1 MNGAFQRLERV
12 ARLAFVRR
20 DKQSSVFAATRM
32 VTPLGSAVFGGFGDE
47 CASGVRPRGERARR
61 NAHRPQTR
69 HARRVSRRVEAA
81 AAVLA
86 QTLPRDVH
94 DDGDVTLPT
103 TLPRR
108 RGLAASSSPGIALGR
123 AESRGRAERAS
134 SARLVFVVVCA
145 PRVGWTHRRG
155 DRVREAVR
163 GVARA
168 RRSRAHK
175 MTHKSRK
182 TLIEAHFSRS
192 TRRVVDVS
200 GLGGFVSQSD
210 REAPRECSPRFRR
223 YLRLR
228 CLSLA
233 ARAPLA
239 RWVAPRRPR
248 APSARAS
255 RASRRSP
262 LARPFREAPPWSSL
276 PPVPLAPAVPRAGS
290 PRRLPLPPRRRS
302 R

>member
-32 VTPLGSAVFGGFGDE
+32 MTHLGSAVFGGFGDE
-47 CASGVRPRGERARR
+47 RARRVRPRGERARR
-61 NAHRPQTR
+61 NAHRPQAR

-108 RGLAASSSPGIALGR
+108 RLAASSSPGPIAIGR
-123 AESRGRAERAS
+123 AASRGRAERAS
-134 SARLVFVVVCA
+134 SARLVFVVVRA
-145 PRVGWTHRRG
+145 PRVGRTHRRG
-155 DRVREAVR
+155 DRVREAAR

-168 RRSRAHK
+168 RRSRADK

-233 ARAPLA
+233 AHAPLA
-239 RWVAPRRPR
+239 RWAAPRRPR

-262 LARPFREAPPWSSL
+262 LARPFREAPPSSRR
-276 PPVPLAPAVPRAGS
+276 PRVPLAP
-290 PRRLPLPPRRRS
+290 
-302 R
+302 

>member
-32 VTPLGSAVFGGFGDE
+32 MTHLGSAVFGGFGDE
-47 CASGVRPRGERARR
+47 RARRVRPRGERARR
-61 NAHRPQTR
+61 NAHRPQTC

-94 DDGDVTLPT
+94 DDGDVTFPT
-103 TLPRR
+103 TPPRR
-108 RGLAASSSPGIALGR
+108 RRLSLAASSFPGI

-134 SARLVFVVVCA
+134 SARLVFVVVRA
-145 PRVGWTHRRG
+145 PRVGRTHRRG
-155 DRVREAVR
+155 DRVREAAR

-168 RRSRAHK
+168 RRSRADK

-239 RWVAPRRPR
+239 RWAAPRRPR

-255 RASRRSP
+255 RASPRSP
-262 LARPFREAPPWSSL
+262 LARPFREAPPFARR
-276 PPVPLAPAVPRAGS
+276 PRVPLARD
-290 PRRLPLPPRRRS
+290 L
-302 R
+302 

>member
-32 VTPLGSAVFGGFGDE
+32 MTHLGSAVFGGFGDE
-47 CASGVRPRGERARR
+47 SARRVRPRGERARR
-61 NAHRPQTR
+61 NAHRPQTC
-69 HARRVSRRVEAA
+69 HARRVSRRVEATT
-81 AAVLA
+81 AVLA

-103 TLPRR
+103 TPPRR
-108 RGLAASSSPGIALGR
+108 RRLSLAASSFPGI

-134 SARLVFVVVCA
+134 SARLVFVVVRA
-145 PRVGWTHRRG
+145 PRVGRTHRRG
-155 DRVREAVR
+155 DRVREAAR

-168 RRSRAHK
+168 RRSRADK
-175 MTHKSRK
+175 MTRK
-182 TLIEAHFSRS
+182 AENAHATALIWKKLAS
-192 TRRVVDVS
+192 TASSTCLSAD
-200 GLGGFVSQSD
+200 GSD

-233 ARAPLA
+233 ARAPVA
-239 RWVAPRRPR
+239 RWAAPRRPR

-262 LARPFREAPPWSSL
+262 LARPFREAPPFARR
-276 PPVPLAPAVPRAGS
+276 PRVPLARD
-290 PRRLPLPPRRRS
+290 L
-302 R
+302 

>member
-20 DKQSSVFAATRM
+20 DKQSSVFAATRRTPRR
-32 VTPLGSAVFGGFGDE
+32 TPLGSAVFRGGGFGDE
-47 CASGVRPRGERARR
+47 RARRVCPRGERARR
-61 NAHRPQTR
+61 HAHRPQTR

-108 RGLAASSSPGIALGR
+108 GLAASSSRGIANGR

-134 SARLVFVVVCA
+134 SARLVFVVVRA
-145 PRVGWTHRRG
+145 AQVGRTHRRG
-155 DRVREAVR
+155 DRVREAAR

-168 RRSRAHK
+168 RRSRADK

-182 TLIEAHFSRS
+182 RSSTRTFSRS
-192 TRRVVDVS
+192 TPSRRRRVCPPS
-200 GLGGFVSQSD
+200 ARFVSQSD

-239 RWVAPRRPR
+239 RWAAPRRPR

-262 LARPFREAPPWSSL
+262 LARPFREAPPSSRR
-276 PPVPLAPAVPRAGS
+276 PRVPLAPA
-290 PRRLPLPPRRRS
+290 
-302 R
+302 